1 MSYKYLK
8 SGVDSGNI
16 LVTNQILRTT
26 DYAIIPFDED
36 NSDYQEYLQ
45 WRAEGNEPEAAED
58 SVKTN

>member
-8 SGVDSGNI
+8 SGVDSGNT
-16 LVTNQILRTT
+16 LVTHQILRTT
-26 DYAIIPFDED
+26 DNAIIPFDED

-45 WRAEGNEPEAAED
+45 WRADGNEPEAAED

>member
-8 SGVDSGNI
+8 SGVDSGNT

-45 WRAEGNEPEAAED
+45 WRADGNEPEAAD
-58 SVKTN
+58 

>member
-26 DYAIIPFDED
+26 DGAVIPFDED
-36 NSDYQEYLQ
+36 NSDYQEYLL

>member
-26 DYAIIPFDED
+26 DYAIIPFDEIV
-36 NSDYQEYLQ
+36 NTT
-45 WRAEGNEPEAAED
+45 RASFAAIDSLKEGKWILVN
-58 SVKTN
+58 